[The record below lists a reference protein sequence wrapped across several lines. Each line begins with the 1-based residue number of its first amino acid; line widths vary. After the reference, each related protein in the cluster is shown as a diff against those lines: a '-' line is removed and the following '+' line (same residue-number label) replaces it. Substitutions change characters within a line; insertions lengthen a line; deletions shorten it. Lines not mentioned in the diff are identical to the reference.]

1 MNGVVGKPV
10 HAKKYTH
17 GDPSLI
23 VVHANVVSGT
33 AGISTLK
40 AASDS
45 KSSVTPSNNGQ
56 LMESAYLPTT
66 TSYAEDRE
74 GIALSFYTSRRRVR
88 IKPISP
94 LKFTTSRSSGP
105 LTSSRSN
112 MIQSALSL

>member
-56 LMESAYLPTT
+56 LMD
-66 TSYAEDRE
+66 DRE